1 MKVSGLRGVEFCD
14 GTGRISSPGWPHA
27 SNLNKLPQAVLALDL
42 VFGQASDAGERAA
55 AVGHRHGDHDFVGAG
70 GVVDSDFHAV
80 EMAADER
87 CVLVAERD
95 VERNAEGSR

>member
-1 MKVSGLRGVEFCD
+1 MEVSGLRGDEFCD
-14 GTGRISSPGWPHA
+14 GTGRISSPRWPHP
-27 SNLNKLPQAVLALDL
+27 SNPNKLTQAALALDRGY
-42 VFGQASDAGERAA
+42 GQASDAGERAA

-87 CVLVAERD
+87 SVLVAERD
-95 VERNAEGSR
+95 VERN